1 MNLQRISTPKV
12 SNSPVIRF
20 TICLFTFVSLLFIS
34 ACGKEKKAGPPPA
47 PEVEVAEVIRKDI
60 PIIHEWVGTADGL
73 VNATI
78 RAQVTGYLIR
88 QNYSEGDL
96 VKKGQILFEID
107 PRPFRAALDQAEG
120 VLAQMEA
127 LHENARANLARVKPL
142 AAQNAL
148 SKKDLDDA
156 VSAEGSA
163 SAQVISAKASVEKA
177 RLDLG
182 FTRIT
187 SLINGMAGLARAQ
200 VGDLGGPAV
209 QGGELTTVSTI
220 NPIKIYYTIN
230 EQAYIAFM
238 KRFSSEAAGLE
249 EAKKLRIE
257 LILGDGSLYP
267 HSGKFYAIDRQVDVR
282 TGTLRVAALF
292 PNPTNILR
300 PGQFVRVRVLIGT
313 RQGAL
318 LIPQRAVMELQGNYQ
333 VAVVGAGNKVDI
345 RTVKPGE
352 RVGPLWVIDEGL
364 KPGERVVAEGLQ
376 KVKEGISV
384 KPKPFAAVSTAK
396 GLAAD
401 ELR

>member
-1 MNLQRISTPKV
+1 MNLPIIYDLASIRALIV
-12 SNSPVIRF
+12 RFVLVI
-20 TICLFTFVSLLFIS
+20 TIGTLLLFIFS
-34 ACGKEKKAGPPPA
+34 CTKEKPPGPPPA
-47 PEVEVAEVIRKDI
+47 PDVEVAEVVRKDI
-60 PIIHEWVGTADGL
+60 PIVHEWVGTADGL

-88 QNYSEGDL
+88 QAYHEGDM
-96 VKKGQILFEID
+96 VRKGQVLFEID
-107 PRPFRAALDQAEG
+107 PRPFRAAMDQAQG
-120 VLAQMEA
+120 TLAQMEA

-163 SAQVISAKASVEKA
+163 RAQVISAKAAVEKA

-187 SLINGMAGLARAQ
+187 SLINGMAGIARAQ
-200 VGDLGGPAV
+200 VGDLVGPAV

-220 NPIKIYYTIN
+220 NPIKVYYTIN

-238 KRFSSEAAGLE
+238 KRFASESAGLE
-249 EAKKLRIE
+249 EARKLRID

-267 HSGKFYAIDRQVDVR
+267 HAGRFFAIDRQVDVR
-282 TGTLRVAALF
+282 TGTIRVAALF

-318 LIPQRAVMELQGNYQ
+318 LIPQRAVMELQGSYQ
-333 VAVVGAGNKVDI
+333 VAVVGPDNKVDI

-352 RVGPLWVIDEGL
+352 RVGTLWVIDEGL

-384 KPKPFAAVSTAK
+384 KPKPFAGVSTAK
-396 GLAAD
+396 GLPAGAM
-401 ELR
+401 R